1 MAKPKVPK
9 VKVPRNYTSK
19 QMGDACEMLVAG
31 EVTLAG
37 VPAFTVP
44 TNWPHYDVIAQPRDR
59 VPQRIYVRSRTFK
72 RGGDTAVDFNSDA
85 QFDWWGI
92 VLLPGADQVTRRIF
106 IVPKEVA
113 EARSKRNAPGTK
125 WGHYR
130 YVRQDK
136 VAETFPEFENNFCLS
151 LTGTPVVASKLPI
164 SALPPP
170 TVLAGD

>member
-1 MAKPKVPK
+1 MKKAKIATTKT
-9 VKVPRNYTSK
+9 PRNYTSK
-19 QMGDACEMLVAG
+19 QMGDACEMIVAA
-31 EVTLAG
+31 EATLAG

-44 TNWPHYDVIAQPRDR
+44 TNWPDYDVIAQPKDR

-72 RGGDTAVDFNSDA
+72 RGGDTAVDFNSNA

-92 VLLPGADQVTRRIF
+92 VLLPGADQTTRRIF

-136 VAETFPEFENNFCLS
+136 VSETFPEFENNFSLS
-151 LTGTPVVASKLPI
+151 PTGTSAVPKPPI

>member
-1 MAKPKVPK
+1 M
-9 VKVPRNYTSK
+9 R
-19 QMGDACEMLVAG
+19 DARRC

-44 TNWPHYDVIAQPRDR
+44 TNWPHRDLIAQPKDR
-59 VPQRIYVRSRTFK
+59 VPQRIYVRCWTFR
-72 RGGDTAVDFNSDA
+72 RGGDTAVDFNSNA

-113 EARSKRNAPGTK
+113 EARSKRNASGTK

-136 VAETFPEFENNFCLS
+136 VAETFSEFENNFSLS
-151 LTGTPVVASKLPI
+151 PTSTPT
-164 SALPPP
+164 ALVDP
-170 TVLAGD
+170 A